1 LEKFFDFIGL
11 EGIYIEEKGMQAQI
25 NYDCISSIE
34 EHLED
39 IQRSKELFS
48 DDQAV

>member
-25 NYDCISSIE
+25 NYDCSSINE
-34 EHLED
+34 EHLEA
-39 IQRSKELFS
+39 IQRLELFS
-48 DDQAV
+48 DDQAA

>member
-1 LEKFFDFIGL
+1 
-11 EGIYIEEKGMQAQI
+11 MQAQI
-25 NYDCISSIE
+25 NYDDISITE

-39 IQRSKELFS
+39 IQRQELFS